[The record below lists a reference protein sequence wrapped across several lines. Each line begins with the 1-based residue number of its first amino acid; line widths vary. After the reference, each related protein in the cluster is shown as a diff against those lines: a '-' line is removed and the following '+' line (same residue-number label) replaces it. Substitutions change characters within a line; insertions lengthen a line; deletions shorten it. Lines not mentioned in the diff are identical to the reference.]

1 MKKHLLITA
10 ALLLTSCRSSKQ
22 AIRTTD
28 TVYIAKYHYDSIFI
42 DHQTLTTY
50 SHDTVYVDRWQTEYR
65 YRLHTDTLHNY
76 HTDTITI
83 TIVKE
88 ASNKNYDMLPWVII
102 GEVLVGGQ
110 LVKKQIK
117 KIF

>member
-1 MKKHLLITA
+1 MKKHLLIITA

-42 DHQTLTTY
+42 DRQTLTTY

-65 YRLHTDTLHNY
+65 YRLHTDTMHHY
-76 HTDTITI
+76 HTDTVCTTI
-83 TIVKE
+83 YKE
-88 ASNKNYDMLPWVII
+88 APNNSNEVFPWVIVVV
-102 GEVLVGGQ
+102 VLVGG
-110 LVKKQIK
+110 LLMHER
-117 KIF
+117 

>member
-1 MKKHLLITA
+1 MKKHLLLITA

-65 YRLHTDTLHNY
+65 YRLHTDTMHHY
-76 HTDTITI
+76 YTDTICTTI
-83 TIVKE
+83 YKE
-88 ASNKNYDMLPWVII
+88 IPDKSCDMLPWVIVGI
-102 GEVLVGGQ
+102 VVLVGGIMR
-110 LVKKQIK
+110 KR
-117 KIF
+117 IF